1 MGTFYCQAGN
11 EVRGKMDVPRAE
23 KEARRDV
30 IFIIAL
36 MRAKMDGGLGR
47 CGGSG
52 KARGINSEESCR
64 SVAASLS
71 PLSALF

>member
-11 EVRGKMDVPRAE
+11 EVTGKMDVPRAE

-36 MRAKMDGGLGR
+36 MRAKMDDGG
-47 CGGSG
+47 GGG
-52 KARGINSEESCR
+52 VGWGAINSEELCS
-64 SVAASLS
+64 SIAA
-71 PLSALF
+71 PLAPLF